1 MFSLIFS
8 DKETP
13 LVARLRH
20 IESIGSQQN
29 EQLKTIWF
37 QIQSHLNDITLKPI
51 AWEDHITLIADQ
63 EKLITYNVAS
73 STLFNTLKS
82 AFNEREILSITD
94 NQNFVP
100 VILGN
105 QTKHLNAILNETT
118 VKAKDS
124 AVFQIKNFI
133 RAVKAKDL
141 KTITGGTEGEYFP
154 IELHINDNQVEP
166 TIKSVMDI
174 VSHNSWFD
182 VNFSGSF
189 FSNKELMGEL
199 KIVLLISLILLYF
212 ILASQFESFVLP
224 LIILL
229 EVPIDLAGAFLFLK
243 LFGMS
248 INLMSMIGLVVMSG
262 IIVNDSILKIDTII
276 QLQRQGYPLLKAL
289 LVAGQRRLKPILMTS
304 LTTILALVPLLFSS
318 GLGAELQA
326 PLAVALIGGM
336 LLGTIVSLYFIP
348 LCYYYFTKRI

>member
-1 MFSLIFS
+1 M
-8 DKETP
+8 
-13 LVARLRH
+13 
-20 IESIGSQQN
+20 GSQQN